1 MASDF
6 FIFVCGESICA
17 SIAKLSSE
25 GFLFLPV
32 TDRVVLSDI
41 VEVYLFTDYSVIDS
55 LLELRAAGAK

>member
-6 FIFVCGESICA
+6 CVDVWERVCA

-41 VEVYLFTDYSVIDS
+41 VEVYLFTD
-55 LLELRAAGAK
+55 

>member
-6 FIFVCGESICA
+6 FNVCMWESMCA

-55 LLELRAAGAK
+55 LLELRAADAK